1 MHFLMV
7 LVLIALLA
15 MAFVSANPLPHPSG
29 EVIVIVNPKGLDD
42 CYTTTTSA

>member
-15 MAFVSANPLPHPSG
+15 TAFVSAVPVPLPNG
-29 EVIVIVNPKGLDD
+29 EVIVIVNPKVQDD
-42 CYTTTTSA
+42 CYGTTAW